1 MINQDNIKGHNT
13 VCEAIKIV
21 LKDKKKGMTSKQIYK
36 AIIENNLYEFNA
48 KNPQNVVTSTIR
60 ISCIGVDNKVSSRN
74 KEFIIVSDDGNDIY
88 YALND
93 NSVNE
98 SNIYVYTKENFLS
111 DVFMSE
117 KEYDKLTAL
126 LKRKKNI
133 ILQGAPGVGKTFCA
147 KRLAWSVMGEKN
159 NDRVCTVQFHQSYS
173 YEDFIFGYR
182 PTEKGGFEPRSGVFY
197 DFCKKCRNDT
207 NNKYF
212 FIIDEI
218 NRGNLSKIFGEL
230 LMLIEADKRG
240 EENSI
245 NLVYGGE
252 AFYIPTNLYIIG
264 LMNTADRSLAM
275 IDYALR
281 RRFSFYTMKPAFENA
296 ENNGFSD
303 YTATVE
309 CDLYFRTI
317 DKIKELN
324 REIRKDTSLG
334 KGFEIGHSYFAP
346 NNTDVINDEWVCG
359 VIEYDIIPLI
369 EEYWFD
375 DDKTADKWISEFR
388 SLIAGE

>member
-1 MINQDNIKGHNT
+1 
-13 VCEAIKIV
+13 
-21 LKDKKKGMTSKQIYK
+21 
-36 AIIENNLYEFNA
+36 
-48 KNPQNVVTSTIR
+48 
-60 ISCIGVDNKVSSRN
+60 
-74 KEFIIVSDDGNDIY
+74 
-88 YALND
+88 
-93 NSVNE
+93 
-98 SNIYVYTKENFLS
+98 
-111 DVFMSE
+111 
-117 KEYDKLTAL
+117 
-126 LKRKKNI
+126 
-133 ILQGAPGVGKTFCA
+133 
-147 KRLAWSVMGEKN
+147 
-159 NDRVCTVQFHQSYS
+159 
-173 YEDFIFGYR
+173 
-182 PTEKGGFEPRSGVFY
+182 
-197 DFCKKCRNDT
+197 
-207 NNKYF
+207 
-212 FIIDEI
+212 
-218 NRGNLSKIFGEL
+218 
-230 LMLIEADKRG
+230 
-240 EENSI
+240 
-245 NLVYGGE
+245 
-252 AFYIPTNLYIIG
+252 IG

-303 YTATVE
+303 FTATVE

>member
-173 YEDFIFGYR
+173 YEDFIMGYR
-182 PTEKGGFEPRSGVFY
+182 P
-197 DFCKKCRNDT
+197 
-207 NNKYF
+207 NK
-212 FIIDEI
+212 
-218 NRGNLSKIFGEL
+218 S
-230 LMLIEADKRG
+230 
-240 EENSI
+240 
-245 NLVYGGE
+245 
-252 AFYIPTNLYIIG
+252 
-264 LMNTADRSLAM
+264 
-275 IDYALR
+275 
-281 RRFSFYTMKPAFENA
+281 
-296 ENNGFSD
+296 
-303 YTATVE
+303 
-309 CDLYFRTI
+309 
-317 DKIKELN
+317 
-324 REIRKDTSLG
+324 
-334 KGFEIGHSYFAP
+334 
-346 NNTDVINDEWVCG
+346 W
-359 VIEYDIIPLI
+359 
-369 EEYWFD
+369 
-375 DDKTADKWISEFR
+375 
-388 SLIAGE
+388 